1 MRLGRKKPQPTE
13 QELEAQA
20 AKRRQAGMAY
30 QRLTATVG
38 IVAIGTAIGAIL
50 GAVDVAH
57 WVTGLVVAL
66 ACVVLAAVLWTVKL

>member
-1 MRLGRKKPQPTE
+1 MRVGRKNPQPTE

-30 QRLTATVG
+30 QRLTATLG

>member
-1 MRLGRKKPQPTE
+1 MRLGRTKQEPTE
-13 QELEAQA
+13 QEIEAQA
-20 AKRRQAGMAY
+20 AKRRHADMAY
-30 QRLTATVG
+30 QRLTATIG

-50 GAVDVAH
+50 GAADIAH

>member
-1 MRLGRKKPQPTE
+1 MRLGPKKPEPTE

-30 QRLTATVG
+30 QRLTATLG

-50 GAVDVAH
+50 GALDVAH

>member
-1 MRLGRKKPQPTE
+1 MRVGRKKPEPTD
-13 QELEAQA
+13 QDLEAQA

-30 QRLTATVG
+30 QRLTATLG

-66 ACVVLAAVLWTVKL
+66 ACVILAAVLWTVKL

>member
-1 MRLGRKKPQPTE
+1 MRLGRKKPEPTE

-30 QRLTATVG
+30 QRLTATLG

-50 GAVDVAH
+50 GALDVAH

-66 ACVVLAAVLWTVKL
+66 ACVVLAAVLWTVRL

>member
-1 MRLGRKKPQPTE
+1 MRLGRTKPTE
-13 QELEAQA
+13 QELEALA

-30 QRLTATVG
+30 QRLTATIG

-50 GAVDVAH
+50 GALDVAH

>member
-1 MRLGRKKPQPTE
+1 
-13 QELEAQA
+13 
-20 AKRRQAGMAY
+20 MAY
-30 QRLTATVG
+30 QRLTATLG

-50 GAVDVAH
+50 GALDVAH